1 MKKYSSEE
9 IQNISSEFRNVA
21 RRLSK
26 TDYSQCDSNLK
37 RFISMIDS
45 TDLISSF
52 INEHNTCQYDIFNI
66 VKSREQLSPFEVSP
80 DFNEEISLSVQLLK
94 HSVENFNGDFTRLYG
109 TYWYTSAK
117 STINDEMR
125 KFIEHI
131 IDPLIDHIGEYL
143 RKCYENANRE
153 EQKSKPMETPSFTAH
168 NSTVV
173 IGSTVDGN
181 VTTNVSI
188 SEATKTD
195 AVEIISAI
203 KDLLEN
209 DTLPNKA
216 DVKDIVAQ
224 VEDEIKSNHKPKK
237 GLLIA
242 LKTLCAGG
250 ATVIPLVTALIELL
264 A

>member
-1 MKKYSSEE
+1 MKKYTSEE
-9 IQNISSEFRNVA
+9 VQNISAEFRNVA
-21 RRLSK
+21 RRLSR

-37 RFISMIDS
+37 RFMLLIES

-52 INEHNTCQYDIFNI
+52 INEHNTCHYDIPNI
-66 VKSREQLSPFEVSP
+66 VKSREWLDPFEVSS
-80 DFNEEISLSVQLLK
+80 DFNEEISLSFQMLK
-94 HSVENFNGDFTRLYG
+94 HSVENFNGNFTQLYG
-109 TYWYTSAK
+109 THWYTSAK
-117 STINDEMR
+117 STTNDEMH

-143 RKCYENANRE
+143 RKCYENTNRE
-153 EQKSKPMETPSFTAH
+153 EQKSKQIATPSFTAH

-188 SEATKTD
+188 SETTKTD

-209 DTLPNKA
+209 DTLPNKT
-216 DVKDIVAQ
+216 DVKDIMTQ
-224 VEDEIKSNHKPKK
+224 IEDEVKANQKPKK

-250 ATVIPLVTALIELL
+250 ATVIPLVTALIELF